1 MNRKKFIR
9 SCGLACA
16 GLIGTLPVMHSCT
29 SSRLIPG
36 TISGDELIIPLTAF
50 ETRNGNTV
58 YQKKYIVVE
67 NERLKYPICIYR
79 ISEVEYS
86 ALWMR
91 CTHQGTELQVFG
103 ERLQCPAHGS
113 EFSRNGEVHEGPASE
128 PLRTFQYRISGNNI
142 HLSLKA
148 I

>member
-1 MNRKKFIR
+1 MNRKKFIK

-16 GLIGTLPVMHSCT
+16 GILGTLPVMHSCT
-29 SSRLIPG
+29 FLRALSGKIV
-36 TISGDELIIPLTAF
+36 GDELIVPLTAF
-50 ETRNGNTV
+50 ETKNGSSV
-58 YQKKYIVVE
+58 YHKKYIVVE
-67 NERLKYPICIYR
+67 NEQLKYPICIYR
-79 ISEVEYS
+79 ISETEYS

-113 EFSRNGEVHEGPASE
+113 EFSLDGRVHEGPASE
-128 PLRTFQYRISGNNI
+128 PLRRFPYTITNNNL